1 MAWIMYLFSLLG
13 LGSWLYFR
21 ARRQRYNLPPG
32 PPRDPIL
39 GNLRIMPTEQA
50 PFVFH
55 EWSKKYGDVMY
66 LEVFGKPMVVLDTH
80 EAAVDLLEKKGSI
93 YSDRP
98 EFPVYDILGWTEYY
112 VLTFMRYG
120 KQLAKHRQV
129 YQTFL
134 SRSRCE
140 EYKLMQAEAALELA
154 RDLIKSPQGQH
165 HMSISKFSTRIIVQM
180 VTGHQIVSFDDPY
193 LHFSHMNNEAFAET
207 GPPGGTP
214 IDFFPF
220 LQYFP
225 DWFPGSYYA
234 QVARK
239 WRPAIRKLFEY
250 SVENVKREREAAQA
264 APSLILSKLEEI
276 EAGASALAGKEELK
290 GIAATLFVA
299 GEATTGG
306 TVTVFILA
314 MVLYPEC
321 QKKAQAEIDS
331 VIGSSRLP
339 TFEDR
344 ENLPYVECICR
355 ETLRWN
361 PAVPLGVPHRS
372 TQEDVYRGMYIP
384 KGSLVFSNIRAMSMN
399 ENLYHNP
406 RSFIP
411 ERYLPQP
418 AGSGEPQFLS
428 SFGFGRRICPG
439 QYLADN
445 SVWIAIAS
453 ILATCTI
460 SNAMDKEGN
469 IIVPE
474 NIMTDGLDGHPK
486 EFLCTVKTCSSA
498 SHALLNLAK
507 N

>member
-50 PFVFH
+50 PFVFN

-134 SRSRCE
+134 SRSR
-140 EYKLMQAEAALELA
+140 
-154 RDLIKSPQGQH
+154 S
-165 HMSISKFSTRIIVQM
+165 
-180 VTGHQIVSFDDPY
+180 
-193 LHFSHMNNEAFAET
+193 FAET

-276 EAGASALAGKEELK
+276 EAGASALAGEEELK
-290 GIAATLFVA
+290 GIAATLFAA

-344 ENLPYVECICR
+344 ENLPYVECIC
-355 ETLRWN
+355 
-361 PAVPLGVPHRS
+361 VPHRS

-418 AGSGEPQFLS
+418 AGSGEPQFSS